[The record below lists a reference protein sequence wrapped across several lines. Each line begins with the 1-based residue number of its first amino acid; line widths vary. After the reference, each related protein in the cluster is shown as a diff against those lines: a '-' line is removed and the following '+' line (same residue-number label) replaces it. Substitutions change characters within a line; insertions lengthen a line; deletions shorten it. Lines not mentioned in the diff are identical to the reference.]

1 MTFHLFVHFEV
12 IKTSHCAVVSFPL
25 FLVLML
31 FHTGDYLAPPSMCH
45 HAVRRACQLGTHPLD
60 VLAEGLAEAGAQ
72 DLEVHVRVGAAVLE
86 VHDAGQ
92 TCDVALQETHT

>member
-1 MTFHLFVHFEV
+1 M
-12 IKTSHCAVVSFPL
+12 S
-25 FLVLML
+25 
-31 FHTGDYLAPPSMCH
+31 H
-45 HAVRRACQLGTHPLD
+45 HAVRGTHPLD

-92 TCDVALQETHT
+92 TCDVALMETHTGSCGSDRKCVSVVRT

>member
-1 MTFHLFVHFEV
+1 
-12 IKTSHCAVVSFPL
+12 
-25 FLVLML
+25 ML
-31 FHTGDYLAPPSMCH
+31 FHTGDYLAPPSMSH
-45 HAVRRACQLGTHPLD
+45 HAVRGTHPLD

-92 TCDVALQETHT
+92 TCDVALKETHTQEVAAVTGSVCM